1 MFLGLKHAIC
11 HFVSSNVSTVGSFF
25 SELFYGG
32 VPGQAAVIHN
42 AVAEAT
48 G

>member
-1 MFLGLKHAIC
+1 MGWDATLSLVAYPLLDCF
-11 HFVSSNVSTVGSFF
+11 SF
-25 SELFYGG
+25 SELFYGS